1 MAMKS
6 ILKDF
11 IKESFKE
18 IKDLDKANLNGK
30 MEKIIMGNG
39 KMELGM
45 VLEFGNLEKVIVIL
59 EIGLMEKL
67 KDMEFILVLADKNIK
82 DSLKTF

>member
-1 MAMKS
+1 MTKQFMAMKS

-67 KDMEFILVLADKNIK
+67 KDMEFI
-82 DSLKTF
+82 